1 MEYKVYPEN
10 QTLCLTPESKL
21 KEWAD
26 LIHKMASE
34 GNLVKL
40 YADTETTGF
49 DHYNRGRA
57 TYDPVLEKKSL
68 IRDSM
73 TFGLDIK
80 DLEKEARDLSGKVDR
95 MIEIAFVACYTNPNG
110 ETYPLLDKD
119 GNQVYFHEMVHPN
132 ADKLLPENKTITSM
146 PLVPHHIHQTSFEFL
161 EGNEEHPFLKIR
173 LPKRAPS
180 TTEVFTHLRDFF
192 EYEDDKIYD
201 NIIMLLHNGNDFDV
215 PFINSEMNRVPE
227 MEGLSIRDMVQTYDT
242 LALIKELMPNPV
254 QKLITFAQ
262 VEEIYGGDPEI
273 KKDTD
278 VAIKGTS
285 KSLDNLIKIARFMPS
300 FDLPKILDSHVKK
313 QDDFSKS
320 FRQASLSSGIKLW
333 PSLLAYME
341 KPSVS
346 IDLLDDIDKDF
357 SKDNKSLID
366 EYKKF
371 KTALTAFDKHLDEVK
386 SYGQIYTN
394 LMNLQK
400 NIQENEDLRFN
411 INCIQNMGREA
422 HGAMVDS
429 LLFMYAFTIIENS
442 LYKNQK
448 VVNNYTFHNDIKLNE
463 EELEGLKKKSVNNTE
478 ATKEAVNKFVEK
490 YSDSET
496 EQKKDNKIKPKF

>member
-1 MEYKVYPEN
+1 MEYKVYPDN
-10 QTLCLTPESKL
+10 KTLCLTPENKL

-34 GNLVKL
+34 GNIVKL

-68 IRDSM
+68 MRDSM
-73 TFGLDIK
+73 AFGLK
-80 DLEKEARDLSGKVDR
+80 LEDLEAEAIELSGKVDR

-110 ETYPLLDKD
+110 ETYPLIDKD
-119 GNQVYFHEMVHPN
+119 GQQVYFHEMIHPN
-132 ADKLLPENKTITSM
+132 TDGLLPDTKTITKM
-146 PLVPHHIHQTSFEFL
+146 PLVPHQIHQTSFDFL
-161 EGNEEHPFLKIR
+161 EGNEAHPFLKIK
-173 LPKRAPS
+173 LPRKAPS

-192 EYEDDKIYD
+192 EYEDDSIYD

-227 MEGLSIRDMVQTYDT
+227 MEGLSIRDMVQTYDS

-254 QKLITFAQ
+254 QKLIAFAQ

-273 KKDTD
+273 KKDSD
-278 VAIKGTS
+278 IAIKTTS
-285 KSLDNLIKIARFMPS
+285 KSLDNLIKVARFMPS
-300 FDLPKILDSHVKK
+300 FDLPKILASHVTK
-313 QDDFSKS
+313 QEDFAKL
-320 FRQASLSSGIKLW
+320 FRQASLSSGVKLW
-333 PSLLAYME
+333 PALLEYMNN
-341 KPSVS
+341 PSVKA
-346 IDLLDDIDKDF
+346 DLLEDMDKDF
-357 SKDNKSLID
+357 VKENKSLVD
-366 EYKKF
+366 DYKKF

-386 SYGQIYTN
+386 SYGQIYNN

-400 NIQENEDLRFN
+400 NIEENADLKFN
-411 INCIQNMGREA
+411 ITCIKNMGRES

-448 VVNNYTFHNDIKLNE
+448 IVNNYTFNSDIKLNE
-463 EELEGLKKKSVNNTE
+463 ETLEHIKKKSMNNSET
-478 ATKEAVNKFVEK
+478 TKQAVNKFVEK
-490 YSDSET
+490 YEEQESA
-496 EQKKDNKIKPKF
+496 QKKDNRVKPKF

>member
-10 QTLCLTPESKL
+10 KTLCLTPESKL

-34 GNLVKL
+34 GNVIKL

-49 DHYNRGRA
+49 DHNNRGRA
-57 TYDPVLEKKSL
+57 TYDPVLEKKTL
-68 IRDSM
+68 MRDSM
-73 TFGLDIK
+73 AFGLDIK

-95 MIEIAFVACYTNPNG
+95 MIEFAFVACYTNRNG

-119 GNQVYFHEMVHPN
+119 GNQVYFHEMIHPN
-132 ADKLLPENKTITSM
+132 TDKLLPDNKTITSM
-146 PLVPHHIHQTSFEFL
+146 PLVPHHIHQTSFGFL
-161 EGNEEHPFLKIR
+161 EGNESHPFLKIK
-173 LPKRAPS
+173 LPRRAPS

-192 EYEDDKIYD
+192 EYDDDKIYD
-201 NIIMLLHNGNDFDV
+201 NIIMLLHNGNEFDV
-215 PFINSEMNRVPE
+215 PFLNSEMNRIPE
-227 MEGLSIRDMVQTYDT
+227 MSGLSIRDMVQTYDT
-242 LALIKELMPNPV
+242 IPLIKELMPNPV

-262 VEEIYGGDPEI
+262 TEEIYGGDPEI
-273 KKDTD
+273 KKDAD
-278 VAIKGTS
+278 IAIKGTS
-285 KSLDNLIKIARFMPS
+285 KSLDNLIKVARFMPS
-300 FDLPKILDSHVKK
+300 FDLPKILDSHAKK
-313 QDDFSKS
+313 QDDFAKS
-320 FRQASLSSGIKLW
+320 FRQASLSSNIKIW

-346 IDLLDDIDKDF
+346 IDLLEDMDKDF
-357 SKDNKSLID
+357 VKNNKGLVD
-366 EYKKF
+366 DYKKF
-371 KTALTAFDKHLDEVK
+371 KSALTAFDKHLDEVK
-386 SYGQIYTN
+386 SYGQIYHN

-400 NIQENEDLRFN
+400 NIQENEDLKFN
-411 INCIQNMGREA
+411 IQCIQNMGRDA

-448 VVNNYTFHNDIKLNE
+448 VVNNYTFHNEIKLDE
-463 EELEGLKKKSVNNTE
+463 SVIEKAKKKSVNNPD

-490 YSDSET
+490 YDT
-496 EQKKDNKIKPKF
+496 AAPTDKKDNKLKPKF

>member
-34 GNLVKL
+34 GNVVKL

-57 TYDPVLEKKSL
+57 NYDPVLDKKSL

-73 TFGLDIK
+73 TFGLEIK
-80 DLEKEARDLSGKVDR
+80 DLEREARDLSGKVDR

-132 ADKLLPENKTITSM
+132 ADKLLADNKTITSM
-146 PLVPHHIHQTSFEFL
+146 PLVPHHIHKTSFEFL
-161 EGNEEHPFLKIR
+161 EGNEPHPFLKIQ
-173 LPKRAPS
+173 LPRRAPS

-215 PFINSEMNRVPE
+215 PFINSEMNRIPE
-227 MEGLSIRDMVQTYDT
+227 MEGLTIRDMVQTYDT

-262 VEEIYGGDPEI
+262 TEEIYGGVPSI
-273 KKDTD
+273 KTTD
-278 VAIKGTS
+278 EAIKGTS
-285 KSLDNLIKIARFMPS
+285 KSLDNLIKVARFMPS
-300 FDLPKILDSHVKK
+300 FDLPKILDSHVEK
-313 QDDFSKS
+313 QDDFAKLL
-320 FRQASLSSGIKLW
+320 RQASLSSGIKLW

-341 KPSVS
+341 KPSVE
-346 IDLLDDIDKDF
+346 IDLIDDMDKDF
-357 SKDNKSLID
+357 VKDNKGLVD
-366 EYKKF
+366 DYKKF

-386 SYGQIYTN
+386 SYGQIYHN

-400 NIQENEDLRFN
+400 NIEENADLKFN
-411 INCIQNMGREA
+411 INCIKNMGREA

-448 VVNNYTFHNDIKLNE
+448 IVNNYTFHNDIQLDASVIEKV
-463 EELEGLKKKSVNNTE
+463 KKKSVNNSD
-478 ATKEAVNKFVEK
+478 ATKEAVNKFVDK
-490 YSDSET
+490 YDDAPAD
-496 EQKKDNKIKPKF
+496 KKDNKLKPKF